1 MSRPDNQTSGLFHLS
16 FTISPLRLSHRSK
29 AVADGAVGFYCD
41 HHVSARMS
49 KFMYGVEFLRE
60 YNPEDPDHV
69 TRQDRMCELPSGPK
83 LLADAFDCIL
93 SRVRYHYFARP
104 SSSLTDHTFKGIKV
118 KESSVFTRKYCTEVT
133 SLSTLSVFEVEVWC
147 YRGGTSTPMW
157 INRHAEDFTTLC
169 IVQADLSPLAGSAQ
183 SKPGRSGK
191 TYWTIVFSVEIHF
204 GLTEFKARIKWVD
217 SVSFHSN
224 YCSTR
229 Y

>member
-1 MSRPDNQTSGLFHLS
+1 
-16 FTISPLRLSHRSK
+16 
-29 AVADGAVGFYCD
+29 
-41 HHVSARMS
+41 
-49 KFMYGVEFLRE
+49 MYGVEFLRE
-60 YNPEDPDHV
+60 YNPDDPDHV

-93 SRVRYHYFARP
+93 ARVRATCYPTRP
-104 SSSLTDHTFKGIKV
+104 LPLTYYVFKGIKV

-133 SLSTLSVFEVEVWC
+133 SLSTLSVFEVEIWC

-157 INRHAEDFTTLC
+157 INRHAEDFSTLC
-169 IVQADLSPLAGSAQ
+169 IVQADLSPLSGSAQ

-217 SVSFHSN
+217 SVSSHFNHR
-224 YCSTR
+224 STR
-229 Y
+229 C

>member
-1 MSRPDNQTSGLFHLS
+1 
-16 FTISPLRLSHRSK
+16 
-29 AVADGAVGFYCD
+29 
-41 HHVSARMS
+41 MS

-60 YNPEDPDHV
+60 YNPDDPDHV

-93 SRVRYHYFARP
+93 ARVRTTAHTTF
-104 SSSLTDHTFKGIKV
+104 SSLTGYTFKGIKV

-133 SLSTLSVFEVEVWC
+133 SLSTLSVFEVEIWC
-147 YRGGTSTPMW
+147 YRGGTATPMW
-157 INRHAEDFTTLC
+157 INRNAEEFTTLC

-183 SKPGRSGK
+183 PKPGRGGK

-217 SVSFHSN
+217 SVSPHS
-224 YCSTR
+224 R
-229 Y
+229 LF